1 MSKSIKFMYC
11 MAKYIE
17 RLGKYGIFW
26 VSEEILAAI
35 LKFPVQKFALGDVK
49 FMYCMTKLLEK

>member
-1 MSKSIKFMYC
+1 

-17 RLGKYGIFW
+17 RLEKYGIFG

-35 LKFPVQKFALGDVK
+35 LKFLVQNLRLV
-49 FMYCMTKLLEK
+49 M

>member
-1 MSKSIKFMYC
+1 MYC

-35 LKFPVQKFALGDVK
+35 LKFLVQNLRLV
-49 FMYCMTKLLEK
+49 M

>member
-35 LKFPVQKFALGDVK
+35 LKFLVQNLRLV
-49 FMYCMTKLLEK
+49 M